1 MLLLHSFPQLLQ
13 LTFLFFHVNFYFP
26 VRPTRHH
33 TLPNLQL
40 SQQRNIL
47 LYQHLHL
54 PLLFALQSLPHNL
67 LNFGASNLLE
77 FGRPVQLPQY
87 FVSLDV
93 EEHFDDVFL
102 EFVDPL
108 FVEAIAPELECFGL
122 LSRHSNY
129 IRR

>member
-1 MLLLHSFPQLLQ
+1 M
-13 LTFLFFHVNFYFP
+13 
-26 VRPTRHH
+26 
-33 TLPNLQL
+33 
-40 SQQRNIL
+40 
-47 LYQHLHL
+47 
-54 PLLFALQSLPHNL
+54 
-67 LNFGASNLLE
+67 
-77 FGRPVQLPQY
+77 QLPQY